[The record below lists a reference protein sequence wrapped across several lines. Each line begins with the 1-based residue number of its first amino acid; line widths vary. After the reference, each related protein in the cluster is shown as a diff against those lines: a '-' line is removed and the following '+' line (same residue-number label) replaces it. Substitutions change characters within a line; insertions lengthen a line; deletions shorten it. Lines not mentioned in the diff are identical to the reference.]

1 MSKKTNPIDT
11 QNQTINISD
20 VDYNT
25 ITWTASADSDY
36 SYSYSDA
43 NWCIDQ
49 TPKDEIEKAELI
61 LAGICPA
68 CRRNDGKHEYS
79 CPHYDY
85 TVDGITINTQ
95 TAGAGVI
102 TVGKHTITEEKLEKL
117 DKILD
122 AIDDIEKFI
131 DDIEILK
138 NKIG

>member
-1 MSKKTNPIDT
+1 MSKKTLITGT

-25 ITWTASADSDY
+25 VTWTASADSDY

-43 NWCIDQ
+43 DWCIDQ

-68 CRRNDGKHEYS
+68 CRRSDGKHEYT

-85 TVDGITINTQ
+85 TLDGITINTQ
-95 TAGAGVI
+95 TAGSSVI
-102 TVGKHTITEEKLEKL
+102 TVGNHSITEEKLEKL
-117 DKILD
+117 DKILN
-122 AIDDIEKFI
+122 AIDDIDEFI
-131 DDIEILK
+131 NDIKILK